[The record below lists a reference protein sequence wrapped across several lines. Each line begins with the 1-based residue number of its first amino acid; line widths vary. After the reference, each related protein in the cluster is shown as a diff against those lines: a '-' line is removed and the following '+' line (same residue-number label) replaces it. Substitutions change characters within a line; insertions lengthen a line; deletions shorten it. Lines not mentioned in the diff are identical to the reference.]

1 MNTDKV
7 LEHELC
13 NLYSS
18 ANNTNGDQIIEEPV
32 ASMWEVRSVHGTSHE
47 PAGRHLGKHRGKYE
61 ANNSDSKEATC
72 KIMGWTLPAQD
83 TV

>member
-13 NLYSS
+13 DLYSS
-18 ANNTNGDQIIEEPV
+18 ANNTNGDQINEGPV
-32 ASMWEVRSVHGTSHE
+32 ASMREVRSVHGTSNE
-47 PAGRHLGKHRGKYE
+47 PAGRHPGKHRGKCE
-61 ANNSDSKEATC
+61 ANNSDSKKTTC
-72 KIMGWTLPAQD
+72 KNMGWTPLAQD